1 MKKHSLIAFDMD
13 LTILDTLETSK
24 AAYRHAFES
33 IGKTFDD
40 ETVVHNL
47 SLPLADTFANIGDST
62 LDYKT
67 FFDAFISKAA
77 ETFLDG
83 SCFYDDAIE
92 TIKRLKTNGKTLAI
106 VTNRPMPVVLMA
118 LNKAGLS
125 SYFSS
130 IITSDKIAK
139 LKPNPDPIY
148 MCLEET
154 GFKKE
159 DMVYIGDAKN
169 DWMAAVNAGVDFIA
183 VERYNNCA
191 FPADQKI
198 GNLGE
203 LTE

>member
-1 MKKHSLIAFDMD
+1 MEKHSLIAFDLD
-13 LTILDTLETSK
+13 LTLLDTLETSK
-24 AAYRHAFES
+24 LAYRHAFES

-40 ETVVHNL
+40 DTVVHNL
-47 SLPLADTFANIGDST
+47 SLPLADTFANIGDPT

-83 SCFYDDAIE
+83 SHFYDDAIDA
-92 TIKRLKTNGKTLAI
+92 IKHLKADGKTLAI
-106 VTNRPMPVVLMA
+106 VTNRPMPVVLLA
-118 LNKAGLS
+118 LEKAGLS

-130 IITSDKIAK
+130 IITSDKISK

-159 DMVYIGDAKN
+159 DMVYIGDARN
-169 DWMAAVNAGVDFIA
+169 DWMAAVNTGVDFIA

-191 FPADQKI
+191 FPAKKKI
-198 GNLGE
+198 ENLAE